1 MVRGK
6 SIYAEIYI
14 KNSYRAKCSP
24 RVKRPM
30 RPRAIAWAGP
40 DAFYPNRFYEMD
52 RWYKARIQ
60 RPELLPELHL
70 VDANNIYKSYE
81 ELTKKPLMDKI
92 DIGFKV
98 SQEKIKAVKN
108 EKEFTEFDEVII
120 DIENLKFNQTE
131 IFNHNN
137 IFQDLFQ
144 TNVFFN
150 ITQETNFIY
159 GNNKI
164 ARGNLL
170 KCNDMKN
177 QPIVKLESFNT
188 EAYNTIVMVNLDGN
202 AFTEN
207 GQILHWMVSNIPD
220 GKDISEGDTIVPY
233 LQPLVFKGTGYH
245 RIVFVT
251 FRHKE
256 KVNLENVI
264 ENSNKLSGR
273 VFNMLKFYKF
283 YENFLTPSSANF
295 SQLTWD
301 DSVDETLENIGEDVP
316 EFKYEWREP
325 LVRKQREFPENPQPF
340 DLYLDMYRPKE
351 VVYNEIEKMKL
362 EMSTSDGP
370 PKKPKYPD
378 FNYVNNK
385 KNMTHWEHSR
395 LIRKNIGDGVFGRLY
410 E

>member
-1 MVRGK
+1 
-6 SIYAEIYI
+6 
-14 KNSYRAKCSP
+14 
-24 RVKRPM
+24 M

-60 RPELLPELHL
+60 RPELLPKLYV
-70 VDANNIYKSYE
+70 VDVNNIYKSYE
-81 ELTKKPLMDKI
+81 ELTKKPLIDKI

-98 SQEKIKAVKN
+98 INEKIKAVKDK
-108 EKEFTEFDEVII
+108 KEFTEFDEVII
-120 DIENLKFNQTE
+120 DIENLKFNQLE
-131 IFNHNN
+131 VFNHNN

-144 TNVFFN
+144 SNVYFN

-159 GNNKI
+159 GDNKI
-164 ARGNLL
+164 TRGNLVQ
-170 KCNDMKN
+170 CSDMKN
-177 QPIVKLESFNT
+177 QPIVKLESFNSN
-188 EAYNTIVMVNLDGN
+188 AYNTVVMVNLDGN
-202 AFTEN
+202 TFTED

-220 GKDISEGDTIVPY
+220 GKDISEGDTIIPY

-256 KVNLENVI
+256 KINLNNVI

-273 VFNMLKFYKF
+273 VFNMLKFYKIN
-283 YENFLTPSSANF
+283 EDSLTPCSVNF
-295 SQLTWD
+295 SQVTWD
-301 DSVDETLENIGEDVP
+301 ESVDETLDKIGEDVP
-316 EFKYEWREP
+316 EFKYEWRDP
-325 LVRKQREFPENPQPF
+325 LVRKQREFPENSQPF
-340 DLYLDMYRPKE
+340 DLYFDMYRPKE
-351 VVYNEIEKMKL
+351 LVYDEIEKMKL

-385 KNMTHWEHSR
+385 KNMPHWEHSR
-395 LIRKNIGDGVFGRLY
+395 LIRKNVGEGVFGRLY